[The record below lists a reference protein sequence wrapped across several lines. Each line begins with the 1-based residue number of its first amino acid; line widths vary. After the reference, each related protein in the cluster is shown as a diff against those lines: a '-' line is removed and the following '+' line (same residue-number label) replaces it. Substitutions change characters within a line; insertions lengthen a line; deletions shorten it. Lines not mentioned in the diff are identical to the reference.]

1 MESGLTMLGLL
12 GLIDPTRDDARAAVR
27 ECQSAG
33 IRIKMITGDH
43 AATAAAIAGALGMR
57 SFPVT

>member
-1 MESGLTMLGLL
+1 MLGLL

-57 SFPVT
+57 SLPVT